1 MISATIKDKKQKH
14 YDGAILAWVI
24 TASFLSLLDLI
35 LLFILSHDYHIVEDQ
50 YDGLLSSLSIG
61 VSKLLTVFTPEL
73 MCYSTY
79 SVSTFCHW
87 YRYDISGQRICF
99 VGD

>member
-35 LLFILSHDYHIVEDQ
+35 LLFILSHDYHIAEDQ
-50 YDGLLSSLSIG
+50 YYASSLPIG

-79 SVSTFCHW
+79 SVNTFCHW